1 MKRSKLALVIALSSI
16 FSTAAYATLTAPEDV
31 AGYNHLWGASVV
43 DGIEQVQQ
51 LADKTNILA
60 NDNAGRIQLLED
72 EPKPMDGKNGLDGTN
87 GKDGA
92 DGKDGQN
99 GANGKD
105 GAVGATGAAGLNGT
119 DHHNDAVVQKNTTAV
134 SQNTQRLS
142 NQEMRISTL
151 TSQDNQEFANLK
163 AEVDNN
169 QSRSD
174 AGIAGVAAMANIPQ
188 VQESQ
193 QFAMGAGVGGY
204 GSENALAVGASF
216 HATQNTIVKLTVSND
231 TQHNFGWGAGT
242 SYGW

>member
-1 MKRSKLALVIALSSI
+1 MKSSKLARVIALGSI

-31 AGYNHLWGASVV
+31 SGYNHLWGASVV

-60 NDNAGRIQLLED
+60 NGNADRINALAN

-87 GKDGA
+87 GT
-92 DGKDGQN
+92 
-99 GANGKD
+99 NGKD
-105 GAVGATGAAGLNGT
+105 GAAGAAGLNGT
-119 DHHNDAVVQKNTTAV
+119 DHHNDVVVQKNTDAV

-142 NQEMRISTL
+142 HQEARISAL
-151 TSQDNQEFANLK
+151 ASQDNSEFANLK

-193 QFAMGAGVGGY
+193 HFAMGAGVGGY
-204 GSENALAVGASF
+204 GSENAVAVGASF

>member
-1 MKRSKLALVIALSSI
+1 MKRSKLALIITLGI
-16 FSTAAYATLTAPEDV
+16 LTASPSYAAIEHSADEI
-31 AGYNHLWGASVV
+31 SVGNGV
-43 DGIEQVQQ
+43 GNLQTELNQINGEIDG
-51 LADKTNILA
+51 LS
-60 NDNAGRIQLLED
+60 NDDYTMGLRIDALE
-72 EPKPMDGKNGLDGTN
+72 KAPMPT
-87 GKDGA
+87 
-92 DGKDGQN
+92 
-99 GANGKD
+99 NGKD

-119 DHHNDAVVQKNTTAV
+119 DHHNDVVVQKNTAAV

-142 NQEMRISTL
+142 HQEARISAL
-151 TSQDNQEFANLK
+151 VSQDNSAFANLK

-204 GSENALAVGASF
+204 GSENAVAVGASF